1 MKKFCLVLLTL
12 MLTAFSA
19 FSQGMQEP
27 VKWTFTVV
35 RNSPTEA
42 ELQLKADIKDQWHL
56 YSQNT
61 KGLELPIVFEFV
73 PSANYQ
79 LVGKVTEPKP
89 QSHFDSIAM
98 DYSRYF
104 YKKVT
109 FKQKIKITNPNKI
122 FKIKGKISG
131 QACIEGRCTQVE
143 KEIDITIDAVI
154 ADGENVDSSDLVSAD
169 TTALNSD
176 TLSIK
181 LQNSQITESKT
192 QNDDAKEEDSMLLFF
207 LTSILSGLLGL
218 LMPCVFPMIPM
229 TVSYFMKSGK
239 KGKFNALFY
248 GISIVVIFVLFG
260 IILSAV
266 MGPDF
271 ANVLSTH
278 WIPNV
283 LFAAIFIVFAIS
295 LFGYFEI
302 ALPSKWVNKSSKMES
317 RGGLV
322 GVFFMA
328 LTLVLVSFSCT
339 LPIAGAVA
347 LNAAGGSFIKPI
359 IGMLGFSLGIA
370 VPFTLFALFPNLLKS
385 MPKSG
390 GWMNTLKVIL
400 AFVELAFALKFLNV
414 PDQTYGWGI
423 LDREVYLA
431 FWIVIFTL
439 LGLYLIGKIRFPAD
453 AEMPV
458 QKSWIRFIISIFT
471 FTFVVYMIPGMWG
484 APLKAIS
491 GWLPPMETQDFNIS
505 EIVRKE
511 TKFVL
516 SPNSENAKEEPKY
529 ADQLH
534 FPNGIEGYFDYDQA
548 LRVAKKMNKP
558 IFVDFTGHGC
568 TNCRKVENT
577 VWIADAVREKFT
589 NDFVLLAMYVD
600 DKKVKLDKEDYIV
613 DNDGK
618 TLTMLGEKNTFISN
632 QKYKENSQ
640 PCYYIIDY
648 DGSVLVGPTYYELDI
663 QKYLQFMDQGIEAFK
678 KKHGN

>member
-1 MKKFCLVLLTL
+1 M
-12 MLTAFSA
+12 
-19 FSQGMQEP
+19 
-27 VKWTFTVV
+27 
-35 RNSPTEA
+35 
-42 ELQLKADIKDQWHL
+42 
-56 YSQNT
+56 
-61 KGLELPIVFEFV
+61 
-73 PSANYQ
+73 
-79 LVGKVTEPKP
+79 
-89 QSHFDSIAM
+89 
-98 DYSRYF
+98 
-104 YKKVT
+104 
-109 FKQKIKITNPNKI
+109 
-122 FKIKGKISG
+122 
-131 QACIEGRCTQVE
+131 
-143 KEIDITIDAVI
+143 
-154 ADGENVDSSDLVSAD
+154 
-169 TTALNSD
+169 
-176 TLSIK
+176 
-181 LQNSQITESKT
+181 
-192 QNDDAKEEDSMLLFF
+192 
-207 LTSILSGLLGL
+207 
-218 LMPCVFPMIPM
+218 
-229 TVSYFMKSGK
+229 
-239 KGKFNALFY
+239 
-248 GISIVVIFVLFG
+248 
-260 IILSAV
+260 
-266 MGPDF
+266 
-271 ANVLSTH
+271 
-278 WIPNV
+278 
-283 LFAAIFIVFAIS
+283 
-295 LFGYFEI
+295 
-302 ALPSKWVNKSSKMES
+302 
-317 RGGLV
+317 
-322 GVFFMA
+322 
-328 LTLVLVSFSCT
+328 
-339 LPIAGAVA
+339 
-347 LNAAGGSFIKPI
+347 
-359 IGMLGFSLGIA
+359 
-370 VPFTLFALFPNLLKS
+370 
-385 MPKSG
+385 
-390 GWMNTLKVIL
+390 IL

-632 QKYKENSQ
+632 QKYKENSR

-663 QKYLQFMDQGIEAFK
+663 QKYLQFMEEGIEAFK